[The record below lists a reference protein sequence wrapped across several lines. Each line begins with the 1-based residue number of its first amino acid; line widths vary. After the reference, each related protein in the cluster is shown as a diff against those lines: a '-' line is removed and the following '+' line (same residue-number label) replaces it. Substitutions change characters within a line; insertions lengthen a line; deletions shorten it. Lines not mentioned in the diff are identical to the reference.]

1 MAVAAYYDEFVAVL
15 TYLAVVACAVSG
27 TLEARHRGMDVV
39 GGIAV
44 AFLTAFVGVWVSV
57 ILMRVAPDTQRAFLI
72 GTGVVVLLRP
82 LSVRFKLM
90 LPDPRDTGRLSG
102 RAR

>member
-1 MAVAAYYDEFVAVL
+1 MKLSALVVVL
-15 TYLAVVACAVSG
+15 MGVITGVF
-27 TLEARHRGMDVV
+27 
-39 GGIAV
+39 GGVLRDTELYATCS
-44 AFLTAFVGVWVSV
+44 FGSVWVFV
-57 ILMRVAPDTQRAFLI
+57 ILMRVAPDTQRASLI
-72 GTGVVVLLRP
+72 GTGVVVLLRL